1 MKIMLAAACVLA
13 LLLAL
18 AGVAAAGPSSPPLT
32 LWVHPQTVG
41 TDDLEAAAGLSEA
54 TPLRSLSAAQQ
65 KLRAALL
72 EQPQRDVVIELLPGS
87 HRVPSGGLL
96 LTAEDSPPPGSTVT
110 WRGRGGDGSAG
121 AAPLASTA
129 VSGGEPVT
137 GWTAVSDPTLPKG
150 VMAAAAPALPSGGA
164 RHLYVEGVRASRTRV
179 NASLVLPGGKRDKY
193 GAALPNLAI
202 ESQKIDK
209 QEHADAYATPL
220 ALNWSNPI
228 DVEFVYTA
236 GMAEPRCSVSQ
247 LERNASANKTSIVI
261 KQPCM
266 WNLLNRDWGPVTT
279 PPVWIENLREV
290 RKTASFCAIYIQER
304 HFAKTGSGQKYRE
317 STQKR
322 VPFFAGAE
330 CPRPILL
337 RPYA

>member
-32 LWVHPQTVG
+32 LWVHPQTG

-121 AAPLASTA
+121 AAPPASTA
-129 VSGGEPVT
+129 VSGGDPVT

-202 ESQKIDK
+202 ESQKIDT

-290 RKTASFCAIYIQER
+290 RKTASFCAIYIQKR
-304 HFAKTGSGQKYRE
+304 HFAKTGSGQ
-317 STQKR
+317 T
-322 VPFFAGAE
+322 
-330 CPRPILL
+330 
-337 RPYA
+337 